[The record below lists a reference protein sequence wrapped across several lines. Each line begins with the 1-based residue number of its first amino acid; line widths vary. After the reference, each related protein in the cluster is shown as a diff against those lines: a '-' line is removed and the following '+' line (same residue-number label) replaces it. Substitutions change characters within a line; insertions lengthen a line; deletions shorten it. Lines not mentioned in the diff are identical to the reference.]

1 MLAFFTA
8 KLINDIH
15 VYNRMITKRSIGFL
29 AVTILAAIGIGFLSF
44 DFISSSAQ
52 TSEPTSAEVIFVY
65 SLGGDA
71 TQQDCIDIGG
81 TVTFNY
87 EIGQYEC
94 IRG

>member
-1 MLAFFTA
+1 
-8 KLINDIH
+8 
-15 VYNRMITKRSIGFL
+15 MITKRSIGFL

-52 TSEPTSAEVIFVY
+52 TSESNSEVLLVFIQEPGY
-65 SLGGDA
+65 

-81 TVTFNY
+81 TVTVNY

-94 IRG
+94 LR

>member
-1 MLAFFTA
+1 MLAFCTIR
-8 KLINDIH
+8 LINDVH
-15 VYNRMITKRSIGFL
+15 VNNGMITKRSIGFL

-52 TSEPTSAEVIFVY
+52 TSESSSAEVVFVY
-65 SLGGDA
+65 GPEIGY

-81 TVTFNY
+81 TVTGNY

-94 IRG
+94 IR